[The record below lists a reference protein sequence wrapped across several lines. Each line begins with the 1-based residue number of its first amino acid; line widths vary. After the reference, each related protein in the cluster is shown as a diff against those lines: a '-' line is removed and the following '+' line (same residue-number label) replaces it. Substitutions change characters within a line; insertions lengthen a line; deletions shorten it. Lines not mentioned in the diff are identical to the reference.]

1 MTTLNHEI
9 YINAPKSQ
17 VWDVIANLGG
27 IVKFH
32 PLVTNSYYVTDDK
45 QGTGAARVCEFG
57 PDTSVN
63 ETAIAWNEGESY
75 TLDVQFIKGQKPPV
89 HSFHGS
95 LSLREHGSGTVVGMT
110 LEYAPKFGPLGKI
123 MDVMLLRPKFNKL
136 VSSVLKG
143 LKHHIE
149 TGESVDPQVLSQ
161 IERSPATS

>member
-17 VWDVIANLGG
+17 VWDAIANLGG

-32 PLVTNSYYVTDDK
+32 PYVTDSYYVTDGK
-45 QGTGAARVCEFG
+45 QGIGAGRVCELG
-57 PDTSVN
+57 PNRSVN

-75 TLDVQFIKGQKPPV
+75 TLDVQFIKGQKPPL

-95 LSLREHGSGTVVGMT
+95 MSVKERGSGTVAT
-110 LEYAPKFGPLGKI
+110 ITTEYAPKFGPLGKI
-123 MDVMLLRPKFNKL
+123 IDMMVLRSQINKAA
-136 VSSVLKG
+136 SGTLKG

-149 TGESVDPQVLSQ
+149 TGESVDRQVLSQ
-161 IERSPATS
+161 IELAPAAS